1 MRIFFLIAQLSF
13 ISFCFGQNKLEF
25 KIVSINRTENKSKT
39 DFTYNINYTVKNI
52 SSEEISFFLNK
63 NKMECNAYG
72 SLSNAVIYR
81 FFKDDIII
89 NAPFFNK
96 PKELNYIEKEK
107 RDAEMKVKVDSLMK
121 EVQSYKNT
129 TEFTLNYRR
138 KLLLSEIMTLKPGE
152 IRTMDYTLNWDKL
165 RNISY
170 MDTEYYLDE
179 NSKYYLD
186 FSIYLLKKPFE
197 KYFSGE
203 DKKRIIDNPNFIEG
217 NYTSAKFEIFLN

>member
-1 MRIFFLIAQLSF
+1 MRFFFLITQLYF
-13 ISFCFGQNKLEF
+13 VSFCFGQNRLEF
-25 KIVSINRTENKSKT
+25 KIISIDRTENKSKT
-39 DFTYNINYTVKNI
+39 DYTYTINYSVKKI

-81 FFKDDIII
+81 FFQDNNVI
-89 NAPFFNK
+89 NAPIFNK
-96 PKELNYIEKEK
+96 PKELNPIEKEK
-107 RDAEMKVKVDSLMK
+107 RDAEMKIKVDSLMK
-121 EVQSYKNT
+121 EVQSYKST

-138 KLLLSEIMTLKPGE
+138 KQLLSEVITLKPDD
-152 IRTMDYTLNWDKL
+152 ICIMNYTLNWDKL

-170 MDTEYYLDE
+170 MDTEYYLEE

-197 KYFSGE
+197 KYLIRE

-217 NYTSAKFEIFLN
+217 NYTSKKFEIFLN

>member
-39 DFTYNINYTVKNI
+39 NFTYNINYTVKNI

-89 NAPFFNK
+89 NAPIFNK
-96 PKELNYIEKEK
+96 PKELNSIEKEK
-107 RDAEMKVKVDSLMK
+107 SDAEMKVKVDSLMK

-152 IRTMDYTLNWDKL
+152 ICTMDYTLNWDKL

-197 KYFSGE
+197 KYFIGE

-217 NYTSAKFEIFLN
+217 NYTSEKFEIFLN